1 LSDNIKSIHQFLNS
15 DTEFFIPSFQRGYRW
30 DEEQVDDLLN
40 DIWDFFNT
48 PHKQDGEFYCLQPII
63 VKKDAEKYRLI
74 DGQQRIT
81 TIYLLLS
88 YFKLY
93 MEESEYEKFTIEYDT
108 RVDSK
113 KFLEKI
119 RDIDSI
125 DESNVDYY
133 YMSRAYL
140 YIKKYFK
147 NNPSRKM
154 NFFNT
159 LTDINIKD
167 EKDIAN
173 NIRVIWYEISSD
185 EDEIEVFTRINSG
198 KIPLTNAELI
208 KALFLNSKNFSTT
221 KKDLQQI
228 EISKEWDEI
237 EYTLQNNELWSFI
250 SKEQDFPTRIEIIF
264 ELLADKKSD
273 DKYATYRYFTKQK
286 NLIDIWS
293 KNDENIKKIYLS
305 LKYWFEDRKLY
316 HLIGFLISTEIKS
329 LKEIYD
335 DFKDKTKT
343 EFVKSLYK
351 DIKKLI
357 DLENIEELEYG
368 KDSAKITNILLLFN
382 IATIL
387 NNQDSYIRFSFD
399 KFNDKENRW
408 SLEHIHAQQDK
419 GLQSV
424 EAKKVWLEESKKQI
438 QQIHSSESYEF
449 LENIELLLEKEKIE
463 SEEFEKL
470 QNQIISLF
478 GELDIHT
485 IDNLALLTV
494 GVNSS
499 LSNSVFPIKRQILKT
514 KDTNGEFIPICTK
527 NVFLK
532 YYSEYIENLYYWG
545 KKDRENYLSEIKA
558 VLEKFME
565 IGDE

>member
-1 LSDNIKSIHQFLNS
+1 MSDNIKSIHQFLNS

-387 NNQDSYIRFSFD
+387 NNQDSYIRLGHF
-399 KFNDKENRW
+399 
-408 SLEHIHAQQDK
+408 
-419 GLQSV
+419 
-424 EAKKVWLEESKKQI
+424 
-438 QQIHSSESYEF
+438 
-449 LENIELLLEKEKIE
+449 
-463 SEEFEKL
+463 
-470 QNQIISLF
+470 
-478 GELDIHT
+478 HT
-485 IDNLALLTV
+485 I
-494 GVNSS
+494 
-499 LSNSVFPIKRQILKT
+499 LS
-514 KDTNGEFIPICTK
+514 
-527 NVFLK
+527 
-532 YYSEYIENLYYWG
+532 
-545 KKDRENYLSEIKA
+545 
-558 VLEKFME
+558 
-565 IGDE
+565 